1 MCWRHGAYR
10 NLIDESTAF
19 ASCLGSE
26 FEKTTVT
33 HPSQRDSGS
42 SSNQAAFPE
51 EDIPLLSEK
60 RWFCGAIVGAKFSTH
75 RAEERQP

>member
-1 MCWRHGAYR
+1 MEHTVTSSMNLQLLRHA
-10 NLIDESTAF
+10 
-19 ASCLGSE
+19 LGH
-26 FEKTTVT
+26 TVT